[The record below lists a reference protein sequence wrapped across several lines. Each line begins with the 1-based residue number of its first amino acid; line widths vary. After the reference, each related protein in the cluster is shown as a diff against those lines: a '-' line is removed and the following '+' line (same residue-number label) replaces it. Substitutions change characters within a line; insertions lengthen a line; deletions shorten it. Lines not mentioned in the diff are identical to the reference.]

1 MKIPFGYPIIDGK
14 EKNAV
19 KKVLN
24 NPILVH
30 GPKSK
35 EFEKKFAKFTKSPY
49 AISVSSC
56 TAGMHLFYFSIG
68 LKKGDEVIVSSQT
81 HVATAHAIEFTGA
94 KAIFVDSELSTGN
107 IDISKIE
114 KLITKKTKVIAVV
127 HYLGMPVD
135 MPKIIKI
142 AKKYK
147 LYVLEDCALSLGAKI
162 KNRHV
167 GLFGDAGVFS
177 FYPVKHMTTAEG
189 GMVITKNKNLAKKI
203 QLNKAFGVNRIFSQ
217 RKIQGMYDVVNL
229 GFNYRMSEIHSVI
242 GIEQLKKLALF
253 LKARKKNFSYLYN
266 LLKNSKD
273 FDIVYKKNK
282 LLNSSYYCLSLI
294 LNDGLDKFRNN
305 IILNLSKKKIGT
317 SIYYPHPVPRL
328 TYYKKKYGYSKKK
341 FKNAE
346 ILSDKTICFP
356 VGPHLKKK
364 EIIFIAKFFL
374 MEIKRIKNKMIKNQ
388 K

>member
-114 KLITKKTKVIAVV
+114 KLITKK
-127 HYLGMPVD
+127 
-135 MPKIIKI
+135 
-142 AKKYK
+142 
-147 LYVLEDCALSLGAKI
+147 
-162 KNRHV
+162 
-167 GLFGDAGVFS
+167 
-177 FYPVKHMTTAEG
+177 
-189 GMVITKNKNLAKKI
+189 NKSHCCCTL
-203 QLNKAFGVNRIFSQ
+203 
-217 RKIQGMYDVVNL
+217 
-229 GFNYRMSEIHSVI
+229 
-242 GIEQLKKLALF
+242 
-253 LKARKKNFSYLYN
+253 
-266 LLKNSKD
+266 
-273 FDIVYKKNK
+273 
-282 LLNSSYYCLSLI
+282 
-294 LNDGLDKFRNN
+294 
-305 IILNLSKKKIGT
+305 
-317 SIYYPHPVPRL
+317 PR
-328 TYYKKKYGYSKKK
+328 YASGY
-341 FKNAE
+341 A
-346 ILSDKTICFP
+346 
-356 VGPHLKKK
+356 
-364 EIIFIAKFFL
+364 
-374 MEIKRIKNKMIKNQ
+374 
-388 K
+388 